1 MKNNE
6 SPIRLNNVVNRG
18 QIVQAKYREPE
29 INDYKD
35 NPLIE
40 ALPPILT
47 TDQALKALRYY
58 PDYDETKRLE
68 KSHIRRHVVQN
79 KLRFFEPMEIH
90 FDLERRFSCLIR
102 VGYSERNP
110 MTPGFWNEVSD
121 RVDSISQYGNLSMP
135 RRDYWPVSAT
145 GFNIVG
151 MSGVGKSYSIE
162 RILSLYPQVIHHSY
176 YRDRAFTHSQITWLK
191 IDCPFDG
198 NIRGLCMAFFDAVDN
213 LLQTNYCKNY
223 AKQRV
228 NQSELL
234 PNMSVVAAN
243 QFLGVLVIDEIQRLS
258 LARSGGADL
267 MLNFFVQLVNTIG
280 VPVVLIGTHKA
291 LPLFRG
297 EFSQMRRGTGQ
308 GDLIWNPM
316 PENEQWKLFVESLWR
331 YQYTRKKT
339 KLTQD
344 PELSRALY
352 EETLGITDLAVK
364 LYMFSQERAIDSGK
378 EEITPV
384 MIRSAA
390 KDKFN
395 LLKPV
400 MDAMR
405 IGDKQALQRFED
417 VYKAMMEITKSSPFV
432 DSANKNYTPPKVEKI
447 EESKSNIKHDSKK
460 ASETNPAKSKSSK
473 GTSSKVGETTP
484 TASDQ
489 ENHKKNKPSRKGGG
503 NRIGLIEAVRKDPEL
518 TAYEAIKKAGYI
530 RPASE
535 YLNDD

>member
-6 SPIRLNNVVNRG
+6 PPIRLNNVVNRG

-29 INDYKD
+29 IDDYKG

-68 KSHIRRHVVQN
+68 KSHIRRHIVQN

-145 GFNIVG
+145 GFNIIG

-198 NIRGLCMAFFDAVDN
+198 NIRGLCTTFFDAVDN

-223 AKQRV
+223 GKHRV

-243 QFLGVLVIDEIQRLS
+243 QFLGVLVIDEIQRLN

-344 PELSRALY
+344 PELSKALY

-378 EEITPV
+378 EEITPII
-384 MIRSAA
+384 IRSAA

-400 MDAMR
+400 LDALRM
-405 IGDKQALQRFED
+405 GDKHTLQRFED
-417 VYKAMMEITKSSPFV
+417 VYKAMLEASQPALSVNSDNNDHSSSVQENRNEAISNNEGTTKTHSKF
-432 DSANKNYTPPKVEKI
+432 
-447 EESKSNIKHDSKK
+447 SKS
-460 ASETNPAKSKSSK
+460 
-473 GTSSKVGETTP
+473 TSSKVGETTP
-484 TASDQ
+484 NPSDQ
-489 ENHKKNKPSRKGGG
+489 ENHKKNKPSRRGGG
-503 NRIGLIEAVRKDPEL
+503 NRTGLIESVRKDPEL
-518 TAYEAIKKAGYI
+518 TAYESIKKAGYI